1 MEGKKRPGRPRKQ
14 QPVAPQ
20 VTCYDTEAEMIA
32 RAASQKYPR
41 NPDPDLIRIINLVKD
56 AIKHDKEPIG
66 ANDYLGATYAER
78 YGYYRHTMK
87 LIAEELGVQI

>member
-32 RAASQKYPR
+32 RAASKKYPM
-41 NPDPDLIRIINLVKD
+41 NPDYDISRIRRLVVDCMQLINEPKKPDDLF
-56 AIKHDKEPIG
+56 G
-66 ANDYLGATYAER
+66 ADYSR
-78 YGYYRHTMK
+78 KYGYCERTIK
-87 LIAEELGVQI
+87 QIAEELGVLG